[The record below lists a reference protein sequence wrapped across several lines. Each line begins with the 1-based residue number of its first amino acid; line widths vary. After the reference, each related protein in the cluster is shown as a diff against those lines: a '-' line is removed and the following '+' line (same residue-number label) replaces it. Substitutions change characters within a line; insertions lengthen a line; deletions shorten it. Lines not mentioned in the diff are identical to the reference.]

1 MKTFTL
7 VVCAVAIAACAKPD
21 PAADTTAVP
30 PATALPPAPVAI
42 KASDVSGN
50 WTVMGK
56 NSTTDST
63 LVTYDLAAT
72 SDTLWTITF
81 ANGQKVPVH
90 VVAVAGDSIVTHSP
104 PYNSVLR
111 KGVKVETNGV
121 LRLQDGKLVG
131 TTVAHYRTKAA
142 DSVVTIKMEGTR
154 KP

>member
-1 MKTFTL
+1 MKTIAF

-21 PAADTTAVP
+21 PSADTAAAA
-30 PATALPPAPVAI
+30 PAASLPPAPVAI
-42 KASDVSGN
+42 KASDIAGH

-72 SDTLWTITF
+72 NDTVWTMIF

-90 VVAVAGDSIVTHSP
+90 VMAVAGDSIVVHSP

-111 KGVKVETNGV
+111 KGVRVETTGV

>member
-1 MKTFTL
+1 MKPFAL
-7 VVCAVAIAACAKPD
+7 VLCAVAIAACAKPD
-21 PAADTTAVP
+21 PSADTAAVA
-30 PATALPPAPVAI
+30 PATLPPAPLAI
-42 KASDVSGN
+42 KASDVAGN
-50 WTVMGK
+50 WTVTGK

-72 SDTLWTITF
+72 NDTLWTMTF

-90 VVAVAGDSIVTHSP
+90 VMAVAGDSIVTHSP

-111 KGVKVETNGV
+111 KGVRVETTGV

-142 DSVVTIKMEGTR
+142 DSVVTIRMEGTR